1 VAADRAARAAP
12 AVALL
17 AGGWAALAAWL
28 SFGAI
33 AFDGANGPR
42 IGVLP
47 ADPLHIA
54 VAISAGAAI
63 AAIGWRN
70 GRSVA
75 IAVSPLALVVLPWLP
90 FTVPAAFLIWT
101 GSLVS
106 LAWIAPAIA
115 CGAIA
120 LRGREIRLASGPLA
134 AGVFS
139 FIVFAAAAWLASP
152 SLPTGDEPHYLVVTQ
167 SLLYDGDLEIENN
180 HRQGDYRAY
189 FTGDLLPHYIRRG
202 RNGQIYSIHAPG
214 LPAIV
219 LPAFAI
225 GGYHGVIV
233 FLLLVSASA
242 CALAWWLAWRV
253 TGSDQA
259 AWFGWAAVTFAAP
272 FLLESYTVL
281 PDAPGAAVVL
291 TGVWALLRGTWESEA
306 GGHHEGDSIRGVL
319 PWFFHGLGF
328 ALLPWMHTRFAVIA
342 ATLGG
347 LILVRLAHAPNP
359 LSKAVAF
366 LSAPAL
372 SALGWLFF
380 FVIVYGVPD
389 PTAPYGGD
397 TQNSFAFL
405 SNGLGG
411 LLFDQGFGL
420 LATAPVAVVAFAGFA
435 RTKRLALEWLVM
447 SGPYL
452 LAVATYPLWWAG
464 MSGPARFFVPLLLP
478 LAIPAACGWSAAKSR
493 GAHVLM
499 SGALVVSAWLALVM
513 AGAGGGR
520 LGYHA
525 RNDAGPTI
533 APWMDWANRVVDLP
547 AAFPAFVPKPVPPPG
562 GTPLT
567 ARLDAARTGLM
578 TTLPWAIS
586 LGAAGWLVMWFGRR
600 ASRSPESMIAVCALG
615 FGCATMA
622 TAGFVWQAKADS
634 AVSPVTSQINA
645 LRVANASRLVA
656 VDLTNRRSLDPA
668 AVRAMTIESPIT
680 HPGRGAPRIPNRPL
694 ASFVDLPAG
703 SYELSVKRSG
713 SADGWLM
720 AGVGNDQFSIVTE
733 PIGDFDHGSRITLP
747 VAVRA
752 LSIRAEE
759 AGRDQLDAIVLRPVT
774 LAPHAASRDA
784 AWRAVRYGD
793 EDAFFLDGH
802 VYPEP
807 SGFWVMGGRE
817 TEVVIA
823 PDQRRETIALFV
835 RNGANANS
843 VTLSSG
849 AWQTSV
855 ALGSSAERRVDVP
868 VTSPDGT
875 ARVRIRSSAS
885 FRPSDTDPTSR
896 DTRLLGAF
904 IAPETTK

>member
-1 VAADRAARAAP
+1 M
-12 AVALL
+12 
-17 AGGWAALAAWL
+17 
-28 SFGAI
+28 
-33 AFDGANGPR
+33 
-42 IGVLP
+42 
-47 ADPLHIA
+47 
-54 VAISAGAAI
+54 
-63 AAIGWRN
+63 
-70 GRSVA
+70 
-75 IAVSPLALVVLPWLP
+75 
-90 FTVPAAFLIWT
+90 
-101 GSLVS
+101 S
-106 LAWIAPAIA
+106 LAWIASAIA

-120 LRGREIRLASGPLA
+120 LRGREIRLPSGPLT
-134 AGVFS
+134 AGLLSFLVFS
-139 FIVFAAAAWLASP
+139 GAAWLASP

-167 SLLYDGDLEIENN
+167 SLLYDHDLKIENN

-214 LPAIV
+214 LPALV

-225 GGYHGVIV
+225 AGYHGVIV
-233 FLLLVSASA
+233 FLLIVSASA

-253 TGSDQA
+253 TGSNGA
-259 AWFGWAAVTFAAP
+259 AWFGWAGVTFAAP

-281 PDAPGAAVVL
+281 PDGPGAAVVL
-291 TGVWALLRGTWESEA
+291 SGVWALLRATWESE
-306 GGHHEGDSIRGVL
+306 EGDRHGEDSIRAVL
-319 PWFFHGLGF
+319 PWFFHGLAF

-405 SNGLGG
+405 PNGLGG

-420 LATAPVAVVAFAGFA
+420 LATAPVLVVAFAGFA

-447 SGPYL
+447 AGPYL
-452 LAVATYPLWWAG
+452 LAVATFPLWWAG

-478 LAIPAACGWSAAKSR
+478 LAIPAACAWSAAKSR
-493 GAHVLM
+493 GARVLM
-499 SGALVVSAWLALVM
+499 AGALVVSAWLALVM

-525 RNDAGPTI
+525 RNDGGATI
-533 APWMDWANRVVDLP
+533 APWLNWANRVVDLP
-547 AAFPAFVPKPVPPPG
+547 AALPAFVPMPVPPPG

-567 ARLDAARTGLM
+567 ARVDAARVGLL
-578 TTLPWAIS
+578 TTLPWAICI
-586 LGAAGWLVMWFGRR
+586 GAAGWLVVRFGRR
-600 ASRSPESMIAVCALG
+600 TSRSPESTIAVCALG

-622 TAGFVWQAKADS
+622 AAGFVWQVNGDS
-634 AVSPVTSQINA
+634 AVSPVASQINA
-645 LRVANASRLVA
+645 LRVSNASRLVA
-656 VDLTNRRSLDPA
+656 VDLTNRRTLDPA
-668 AVRAMTIESPIT
+668 AVRAMTIESPIRR
-680 HPGRGAPRIPNRPL
+680 PGRGAPRVLNRPL
-694 ASFVDLPAG
+694 VSFIDLPAG
-703 SYELSVKRSG
+703 SYDLSVKRSG
-713 SADGWLM
+713 PADGWLM
-720 AGVGNDQFSIVTE
+720 AGVGNDQFSIMTE

-774 LAPHAASRDA
+774 LAPQAASRET

-793 EDAFFLDGH
+793 EDAFFLDDH

-817 TEVVIA
+817 TDVVIA
-823 PDQRRETIALFV
+823 PDQRRETIAIFV
-835 RNGANANS
+835 RNGAHANS
-843 VTLSSG
+843 VTMSSG
-849 AWQTSV
+849 AWQTGV
-855 ALGSSAERRVDVP
+855 ALGPGEERRVDVP
-868 VTSPDGT
+868 VTSSDGT
-875 ARVRIRSSAS
+875 SRVRIRSSAS
-885 FRPSDTDPTSR
+885 FRPSEADPASR
-896 DTRLLGAF
+896 DTRPLGVFVTLGRAQ
-904 IAPETTK
+904 